1 MYNSAKYYKLG
12 EASCTMHLESK
23 YLVGKYQS
31 SHIVQ

>member
-23 YLVGKYQS
+23 YLGKYQS
-31 SHIVQ
+31 FHIVQ